1 MRRLVLFSL
10 ALLPLPACGGGESP
24 YVRPNDLMASEISNR
39 VTQIP
44 FQHRDEL
51 FQNLLWLAQSG
62 EQAIPD
68 LLTGLRNDNAKVR
81 SSCAWVLGRISDRRT
96 IPDLQRISKDANA
109 TVRMEVARTL
119 VVMGDIKQ
127 SPTLIEGLDSD
138 RTEIRFMCNEA
149 LKDAT
154 GRDFGFDHLSEDLMA
169 RRSSVLEWR
178 TWWSELS
185 GDSFFASAYAVENG
199 LNQSPEGMPA
209 APIGETRREDGD
221 DKDGTTDK
229 KEIGKGN

>member
-1 MRRLVLFSL
+1 
-10 ALLPLPACGGGESP
+10 
-24 YVRPNDLMASEISNR
+24 
-39 VTQIP
+39 
-44 FQHRDEL
+44 
-51 FQNLLWLAQSG
+51 
-62 EQAIPD
+62 
-68 LLTGLRNDNAKVR
+68 
-81 SSCAWVLGRISDRRT
+81 
-96 IPDLQRISKDANA
+96 
-109 TVRMEVARTL
+109 
-119 VVMGDIKQ
+119 
-127 SPTLIEGLDSD
+127 
-138 RTEIRFMCNEA
+138 MCNEA

-169 RRSSVLEWR
+169 RRSSVMEWR

-185 GDSFFASAYAVENG
+185 GDSFFASAYAAENG